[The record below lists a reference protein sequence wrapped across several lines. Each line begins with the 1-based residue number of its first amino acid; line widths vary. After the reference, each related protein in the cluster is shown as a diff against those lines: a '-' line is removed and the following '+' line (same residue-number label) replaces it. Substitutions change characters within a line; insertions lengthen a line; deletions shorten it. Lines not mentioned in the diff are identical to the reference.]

1 MEGLQI
7 PLPHSNRGPYK
18 VDFWIDFSNDLNSL
32 INGETIDECDLEALI
47 VKQMVTGTGK
57 LEDLENFR
65 RQQQR
70 QRGLTRINENS
81 EKKDE
86 EMEDDNHRKV
96 SVAVNFEYKWMIASF
111 ILIGKRPLYEGS
123 RV

>member
-18 VDFWIDFSNDLNSL
+18 VDFWTDFSNDLNTL
-32 INGETIDECDLEALI
+32 INGDTIDECDLEALI
-47 VKQMVTGTGK
+47 IKQLVTGTGK

-81 EKKDE
+81 EKKKE
-86 EMEDDNHRKV
+86 EEDDNHRKV
-96 SVAVNFEYKWMIASF
+96 SVAC
-111 ILIGKRPLYEGS
+111 GS
-123 RV
+123 EQ